1 MPSYT
6 CNKNDLLSL
15 INAGSLTMEE
25 LESLLEYA
33 KSELKGFDEETGEL
47 KLENNDTNRP
57 DLWSS
62 EGTARQIR
70 TCCYKKTT
78 HYPFFGT
85 TPEAVHTIIV
95 DESVTAIRPFIGGFM
110 VTGITVDDLLLAQL
124 IQTQEKLCENYG
136 RSRDLIAIGI
146 YDASQMMLP
155 VHYRGVLP
163 DAVRFAPL
171 DFEEELTLDEILTK
185 HPKGIQYA
193 HLVKGKELYP
203 LILDSR
209 DRVLS
214 FPPVINSN
222 DLGRVAPG
230 NSHLFVEATGKERD
244 AITLALNILACNVH
258 DRGGT
263 IVPFSVMYPDGTKTV
278 TPFHFNREVE
288 LELSFAQKCI
298 GEEIGQEEL
307 ILKLKAMDLELTGTD
322 EAKNATTWRSP
333 AYRLDHLHSVDIVE
347 DYCISRGY
355 NNFIP
360 EMPERFTKGAAAPII
375 TWSDTLRELML
386 GMSFQEVMTY
396 MLTSRDT
403 LTTRM
408 NDLSPTL
415 EIENIMSES
424 YSVVRSRLVPILL
437 EIESKNQRS
446 EYPHRIFETGEVA
459 VPDNTIPD
467 RTRTEYHLAA
477 LVAHSSATYSELSS
491 TLQALMYYLG
501 IDYSIEKTEHP
512 SFIPGRV
519 GTITSQNRALGL
531 LGEIHPAVLENWGI
545 TCPCAAFELRIDTML
560 EGLTLL

>member
-15 INAGSLTMEE
+15 INAGSLSTEE

-33 KSELKGFDEETGEL
+33 KSELKSLDNETGEL

-57 DLWSS
+57 DLWSC

-70 TCCYKKTT
+70 ACCYQRTPQ
-78 HYPFFGT
+78 YPFFGT
-85 TPEAVHTIIV
+85 APEASHTIIV
-95 DESVTAIRPFIGGFM
+95 EESVIAIRPFIGGFM
-110 VTGITVDDLLLAQL
+110 VTGITVDALLLDQL

-146 YDASQMMLP
+146 YDASQMTLP
-155 VHYRGVLP
+155 VRYRGVKP
-163 DAVRFAPL
+163 DAVRFTPL
-171 DFEEELTLDEILTK
+171 DFEEELTLDEILEK

-193 HLVKGKELYP
+193 HLVKGKERYP
-203 LILDSR
+203 LIADSR
-209 DRVLS
+209 EKVLS

-230 NSHLFVEATGKERD
+230 NNFLFVEATGKERD
-244 AITLALNILACNVH
+244 AITLALNILACNIH

-263 IVPFSVMYPDGTKTV
+263 IVPFSVVYPDGTRTV
-278 TPFHFNREVE
+278 TPFHFDRKVEV
-288 LELSFAQKCI
+288 ELSFAQRCV
-298 GEEIGQEEL
+298 GEEIGLDEL
-307 ILKLKAMDLELTGTD
+307 IEKLKAMDLELTATD
-322 EAKNATTWRSP
+322 DAKKTTTWRPP
-333 AYRLDHLHSVDIVE
+333 AYRLDHLHAVDLVE

-355 NNFIP
+355 NNFVP
-360 EMPERFTKGAAAPII
+360 EMPERFTKGAAASII

-403 LTTRM
+403 LTGKM

-459 VPDNTIPD
+459 VPDFSVPD
-467 RTRTEYHLAA
+467 RTSTEYHLAA
-477 LVAHSSATYSELSS
+477 LVAHSGATFSELSS

-501 IDYSIEKTEHP
+501 IEYSLEKTEHP
-512 SFIPGRV
+512 SFISGRV
-519 GTITSQNRALGL
+519 GTIMANNRALGVI
-531 LGEIHPAVLENWGI
+531 GEIHPAVLENWGI
-545 TCPCAAFELRIDTML
+545 TCPCAAFELRIDAM
-560 EGLTLL
+560 GD

>member
-6 CNKNDLLSL
+6 CNKNDLLTLIGDPSL
-15 INAGSLTMEE
+15 SPEA

-33 KSELKGFDEETGEL
+33 KSELKSLDEATGEL

-57 DLWSS
+57 DLWSC

-70 TCCYKKTT
+70 TCCYKKAS
-78 HYPFFGT
+78 HYPFFAK
-85 TPEAVHTIIV
+85 TPDASHTIIV
-95 DESVTAIRPFIGGFM
+95 DESITEIRPFIGGFT
-110 VTGITVDDLLLAQL
+110 VTGITVDSLLLDQL

-146 YDASQMMLP
+146 YDASRMALP
-155 VHYRGVLP
+155 VHYRGVKP
-163 DAVRFAPL
+163 DEVRFAPL
-171 DFEEELTLDEILTK
+171 DFEEELTLDEILAK

-193 HLVKGKELYP
+193 HLVKRKERYP
-203 LILDSR
+203 LITDSR
-209 DRVLS
+209 KKVLS

-222 DLGRVAPG
+222 DLGRVTLG
-230 NSHLFVEATGKERD
+230 NTHLFVEATGKERD
-244 AITLALNILACNVH
+244 AITLALNILACNIH

-263 IVPFSVMYPDGTKTV
+263 IAPFSVIYPDGTKTV
-278 TPFHFNREVE
+278 TPCHFERNVDV
-288 LELSFAQKCI
+288 ELSFAQRCI
-298 GEEIGQEEL
+298 GEDIGLDEL
-307 ILKLKAMDLELTGTD
+307 IEKLKAMDLELKGTD
-322 EAKNATTWRSP
+322 EAKKTTTWKPP
-333 AYRLDHLHSVDIVE
+333 AYRLDHLHAVDLVE

-403 LTTRM
+403 LTGKM

-459 VPDNTIPD
+459 VPDSSVAD
-467 RTRTEYHLAA
+467 RTLTEYHLAA
-477 LVAHSSATYSELSS
+477 LIACSGATFSELSS
-491 TLQALMYYLG
+491 TLQALMYFLG
-501 IDYSIEKTEHP
+501 IDYSLEKTEHP
-512 SFIPGRV
+512 SFISGRV
-519 GTITSQNRALGL
+519 GVIMVNNRSFGII
-531 LGEIHPAVLENWGI
+531 GEIHPAVLENWGI
-545 TCPCAAFELRIDTML
+545 TCPCVAFELRID
-560 EGLTLL
+560 GI